1 MFRSLYAKL
10 AVVLV
15 GMCLMSAAMFVML
28 MVYST
33 NLYHQELYQKLN
45 RDLAQQIVSH
55 EALLKNGKPDEKKL
69 KSLFNTMMA
78 LNPSVEVYLTDS
90 SGNILTYSAPPGKVR
105 AERVDTGPILRFLA
119 GDQLPILDTDPRHP
133 ERRKIFSA
141 APVTENGD
149 LRGYLY
155 VIAAGEQYD
164 TIASML
170 QGSYVLKISLRMA
183 VAGLVFALL
192 AALVIFALLTRRLRW
207 LTAAV
212 ERFRTNGS
220 LPPGDPPGRRPS
232 AGGDEIDRLTLSFG
246 EMARQITAQLEH
258 LKETDRLRRELVAN
272 VSHDLRTPLAS
283 LQGYLETLQ
292 LKKDSLTR
300 EEQLEYIEIAAR
312 HSRRLGKLVSEL
324 FELARLDSTDG
335 TPEREP
341 FSLAELVQDVL
352 QKFELRARE
361 AGVRLDVR
369 LDANVPFVYAN
380 IGLIERVLENL
391 LDNALRHTPEGGT
404 VDLALEPGEGAVT
417 VRLSDTGCGISSHD
431 LPHIFDRFYRPR
443 ASRGRG
449 DEGAGLGLAIARRI
463 LELHGGRI
471 EAASR
476 LRTGT
481 TFTFDLPFSDGG
493 QPSTVRD
500 QRAMSTHL

>member
-15 GMCLMSAAMFVML
+15 GMCLLSAGMFAML

-33 NLYHQELYQKLN
+33 NRYHQELYQKLN
-45 RDLAQQIVSH
+45 RDLAQHIVAH
-55 EALLKNGKPDEKKL
+55 ENLLVDGNPDEQKL

-90 SGNILTYSAPPGKVR
+90 TGEILTYSAPEGKVQ
-105 AERVDTGPILRFLA
+105 AERVDTGPIRRFLA
-119 GDQLPILDTDPRHP
+119 GEQLPVLGDDPRHP

-141 APVTENGD
+141 APVTEGGD

-170 QGSYVLKISLRMA
+170 QESYVLKLSLWMA
-183 VAGLVFALL
+183 AAGLVFALL

-212 ERFRTNGS
+212 ERFRDNGFRQ
-220 LPPGDPPGRRPS
+220 PVDVPRRRS
-232 AGGDEIDRLTLSFG
+232 GNGDEIDRLAGSFDD
-246 EMARQITAQLEH
+246 MARRITAQMEH
-258 LKETDRLRRELVAN
+258 LEETDRMRRELVAN

-283 LQGYLETLQ
+283 LQGYLETLL
-292 LKKDSLTR
+292 LKRDGLSPAEQR
-300 EEQLEYIEIAAR
+300 EYVEIAAR
-312 HSRRLGKLVSEL
+312 HSQRLGRLVSDL
-324 FELARLDSTDG
+324 FELARLDSTEA

-352 QKFELRARE
+352 QKYELRARD

-369 LDANVPFVYAN
+369 LDAKVPFVYAN

-391 LDNALRHTPEGGT
+391 LDNALRHTPEGGS
-404 VDLALEPGEGAVT
+404 VNLVLEPGENSVT
-417 VRLSDTGCGISSHD
+417 VRLSDTGSGITEKD
-431 LPHIFDRFYRPR
+431 LPHIFDRFYRSRAPR
-443 ASRGRG
+443 ARNN
-449 DEGAGLGLAIARRI
+449 EGAGLGLAIARRI

-471 EAASR
+471 EAASGR
-476 LRTGT
+476 RTGT
-481 TFTFDLPFSDGG
+481 TFTFELPFGE
-493 QPSTVRD
+493 PREAAT
-500 QRAMSTHL
+500 TP

>member
-10 AVVLV
+10 ALVLV
-15 GMCLMSAAMFVML
+15 GLCLLSAGMFVML
-28 MVYST
+28 MMYST
-33 NLYHQELYQKLN
+33 NRYHQELYQKLN
-45 RDLAQQIVSH
+45 RDLAQHIVAH
-55 EALLKNGKPDEKKL
+55 EDLLENGKPDEQRL
-69 KSLFNTMMA
+69 KSLFDTMMA

-90 SGNILTYSAPPGKVR
+90 TGGILTYSAPAGKVK
-105 AERVDTGPILRFLA
+105 AERVDTGPIRRFLA
-119 GDQLPILDTDPRHP
+119 GEKLPVLGVDPRNP

-170 QGSYVLKISLRMA
+170 QESYVLKFSLWMA
-183 VAGLVFALL
+183 AAGLVFALL
-192 AALVIFALLTRRLRW
+192 AGLVIFALLTRRLRW
-207 LTAAV
+207 LTGAV
-212 ERFRTNGS
+212 ERFRSNDFRQPADMA
-220 LPPGDPPGRRPS
+220 PPGSGN
-232 AGGDEIDRLTLSFG
+232 GDEIDRLALSFDD
-246 EMARQITAQLEH
+246 MARQITAQMEH
-258 LKETDRLRRELVAN
+258 LEETDRLRRELVAN

-283 LQGYLETLQ
+283 LQGYLETVL
-292 LKKDSLTR
+292 LKKDDLSPQEQR
-300 EEQLEYIEIAAR
+300 EYVEIAAK
-312 HSRRLGKLVSEL
+312 HSQRLGKLVSEL
-324 FELARLDSTDG
+324 FELARLDSTDA

-352 QKFELRARE
+352 QKYELRARD

-369 LDANVPFVYAN
+369 LDAQVPFVYAN

-404 VDLALEPGEGAVT
+404 VNLVLAPGEDGVT
-417 VRLSDTGCGISSHD
+417 VRLSDTGSGITDQD
-431 LPHIFDRFYRPR
+431 LPHVFDRFYRSSSSDTTR
-443 ASRGRG
+443 NS
-449 DEGAGLGLAIARRI
+449 DGAGLGLAIARRI

-476 LRTGT
+476 ERAGT
-481 TFTFDLPFSDGG
+481 TFTFELPISDHRENAAS
-493 QPSTVRD
+493 P
-500 QRAMSTHL
+500 

>member
-1 MFRSLYAKL
+1 MLHSLYAKL

-15 GMCLMSAAMFVML
+15 GMCLMSAAMFIML
-28 MVYST
+28 MVYSS

-45 RDLAQQIVSH
+45 RGLAEQIVSH
-55 EALLKNGKPDEKKL
+55 ETLLKNGRPDEKKL
-69 KSLFNTMMA
+69 KSLFKTMMA
-78 LNPSVEVYLTDS
+78 LNPSVEVYLTDAT
-90 SGNILTYSAPPGKVR
+90 GKILTYSAPPGKVR
-105 AERVDTGPILRFLA
+105 SERVDTGPILRFLA
-119 GDQLPILDTDPRHP
+119 GDQLPILDTDPRNP
-133 ERRKIFSA
+133 GRRKIFSA

-170 QGSYVLKISLRMA
+170 QGSYVLKISLWVA

-207 LTAAV
+207 LTEAV
-212 ERFRTNGS
+212 ERFRTRGA
-220 LPPGDPPGRRPS
+220 LPGDLPHRHPRS
-232 AGGDEIDRLTLSFG
+232 GGDEIDRLTVSFDG
-246 EMARQITAQLEH
+246 MARQITAQMEH

-292 LKKDSLTR
+292 LKKDRLTR
-300 EEQLEYIEIAAR
+300 EEQNEYIETAAR

-324 FELARLDSTDG
+324 FELARLDSTET

-352 QKFELRARE
+352 QKFELQARE
-361 AGVRLDVR
+361 AGVSLEVR

-391 LDNALRHTPEGGT
+391 LDNALRHTPEGGSVNLT
-404 VDLALEPGEGAVT
+404 LEPGESTVT
-417 VRLSDTGCGISSHD
+417 VRLSDTGCGIADQD

-443 ASRGRG
+443 TARGRNG
-449 DEGAGLGLAIARRI
+449 DGAGLGLAIARRI

-471 EAASR
+471 EAASAVR
-476 LRTGT
+476 AGT
-481 TFTFDLPFSDGG
+481 TFTFDLPFSDKDKGSSS
-493 QPSTVRD
+493 PD
-500 QRAMSTHL
+500 QRPMSMHP